1 MMLPEDSHVAVTGR
15 TCVTRGI
22 WFTICVHS
30 LFKVVIMAQESIVY
44 CACCIHTDPG
54 PQEDSIDSLGCQIA
68 RTFKGHLTCPLQ
80 SIVAPSKHLAEPLE
94 LELRVRAQQR
104 SLTRS
109 CQKSPGWF
117 ESTWHCLSRLPKHD
131 GYNCAALPLASTS
144 SN

>member
-1 MMLPEDSHVAVTGR
+1 MLPWTGR

-68 RTFKGHLTCPLQ
+68 RTFKGHLTCPCCRLE
-80 SIVAPSKHLAEPLE
+80 SGRPCTALGTSCGRTLESRGCSLPESK
-94 LELRVRAQQR
+94 
-104 SLTRS
+104 T
-109 CQKSPGWF
+109 
-117 ESTWHCLSRLPKHD
+117 KHHFLM
-131 GYNCAALPLASTS
+131 GTS
-144 SN
+144 